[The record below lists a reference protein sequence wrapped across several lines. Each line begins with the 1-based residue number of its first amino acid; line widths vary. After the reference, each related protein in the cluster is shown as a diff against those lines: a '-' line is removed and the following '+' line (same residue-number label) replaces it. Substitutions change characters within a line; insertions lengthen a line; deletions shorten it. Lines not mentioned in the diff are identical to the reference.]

1 MYLEMPEY
9 SLIHMYL
16 KELEKNL
23 ENGYNFTCEYKTYD
37 KEFYNEVAFKCFDLV
52 QKMQSNSI
60 FIKNLN
66 YHGTLEFSYN
76 KATNEVYVLKVPY
89 ILINNKKL
97 FIFTSDLAKI
107 IEELLKKYVPV
118 SDVSIKFSS
127 SLSVL
132 AMNKEVAQI
141 IPNIVNTTNYQFL
154 LKILEQIEK
163 EISYIERDLE
173 KQQYRAKKEDAKKEF
188 VLIKRRSI
196 CGIDI
201 SNYDRI
207 EDYFNAVN
215 KALIDWWTKKVENYT
230 IHLNATKKK
239 YFDMYLSGDPDS
251 FLYDMSIFLG
261 VLPSSFDEAYE
272 RVGELA
278 WYEDSEKRKI
288 KKEIEEYLEARLE
301 YDLSEEEYD
310 SIISEINKIRKEY
323 DREYNASY
331 SIYKGPERGLN
342 MGFEEYFAQSVLEN
356 DYLEDNPICSDAD
369 YDELIR
375 FEKYIIQIKTLIE
388 KIEFYK
394 ELIKDPDKAII
405 NFSRYGVAWNAIM
418 QSPYWLKLSRC
429 IKGVNGHGIHEK
441 IALLM
446 VKPGTKTIDFKKM
459 KKFNSDKAKNKK
471 FWISDEYQFNKLIIT
486 IPKSLDYLEII
497 KLVEYGFQ
505 INKYHDTKAEQ
516 INFICE
522 DVDTAVKVK
531 EICIKCY
538 LALPDTIILPQQ
550 LNFWPDAKME
560 LLVNVDPD
568 YYRNYFLDCPKNE
581 VYYHRYDYSSQYKF
595 RRKESI
601 NFSGKIDC
609 AVLAFKNC
617 GITPT
622 EDMIKEIVLGG
633 YDNECRFPKVK
644 EEYEKLVKYVIEVII
659 NMEPKT
665 EVVYEKLPKI
675 KNLIKIEDLANIVSY
690 YSIPFKTYEK
700 SVPMEL
706 DDFGLPVGLDEDEL
720 LQMLYNNAMC
730 SELDEKTIPPSQD
743 EDYYTTLELDDSLIP
758 NQLEDDM
765 LYNNA
770 TCRELDEYVDYRSLT
785 LKW

>member
-23 ENGYNFTCEYKTYD
+23 ENGYNFTCEYKAYD

-173 KQQYRAKKEDAKKEF
+173 KQQYRAKKEDTKKEF

-215 KALIDWWTKKVENYT
+215 KALIDLWTKKVENYT

-239 YFDMYLSGDPDS
+239 YFDMYLSGNTNKFEFLDEFYDP
-251 FLYDMSIFLG
+251 
-261 VLPSSFDEAYE
+261 FDEAYYQ
-272 RVGELA
+272 VGELA

-288 KKEIEEYLEARLE
+288 KKEIMEHLEARLE
-301 YDLSEEEYD
+301 YDLSEEWYD
-310 SIISEINKIRKEY
+310 SIISEINEIRKEY

-331 SIYKGPERGLN
+331 SKRNKGPDRGLN

-356 DYLEDNPICSDAD
+356 NYLKNNPICSDAD

-375 FEKYIIQIKTLIE
+375 FEKYIIQIKALIE
-388 KIEFYK
+388 KIKFYK
-394 ELIKDPDKAII
+394 ELIKDPDKAIV
-405 NFSRYGVAWNAIM
+405 NFSKYGVSWNAIM
-418 QSPYWLKLSRC
+418 QSPYWLKLSR
-429 IKGVNGHGIHEK
+429 IVKIYGHCYQEI

-446 VKPGTKTIDFKKM
+446 VKPGTKTINFEKM

-568 YYRNYFLDCPKNE
+568 YYRNYFLDCPKNG

-595 RRKESI
+595 RRKELI

-644 EEYEKLVKYVIEVII
+644 EEYEKLVKYVIEKII
-659 NMEPKT
+659 RIEPKT
-665 EVVYEKLPKI
+665 EMVDEKLPKI

-690 YSIPFKTYEK
+690 YSIPLMEYGK

-720 LQMLYNNAMC
+720 LQMIHDNAMC
-730 SELDEKTIPPSQD
+730 SELDEKTLPPNQD
-743 EDYYTTLELDDSLIP
+743 KDYYTTLELDDSLIP

-770 TCRELDEYVDYRSLT
+770 TCRELDEYVDYHSLT

>member
-127 SLSVL
+127 SLSIL

-215 KALIDWWTKKVENYT
+215 KALIDLWTKKIESYT

-251 FLYDMSIFLG
+251 FLFEMSIFLG

-418 QSPYWLKLSRC
+418 QSSYWLKLGRC

-459 KKFNSDKAKNKK
+459 KKFNSDKTKNKK

-486 IPKSLDYLEII
+486 IPKSLDYSEII

-505 INKYHDTKAEQ
+505 INNYHYTKAEQ

-522 DVDTAVKVK
+522 DDDTVVKVK

-644 EEYEKLVKYVIEVII
+644 EEYEKLVKYVIEKII
-659 NMEPKT
+659 RIEPKT
-665 EVVYEKLPKI
+665 EMVDEKLPKI

-690 YSIPFKTYEK
+690 YSIPFETYEK

-730 SELDEKTIPPSQD
+730 SELDEKTIPPNQD

>member
-60 FIKNLN
+60 FIKNLI

-310 SIISEINKIRKEY
+310 SIISEINKIRRKY
-323 DREYNASY
+323 DIEYNASKRN
-331 SIYKGPERGLN
+331 KGPDRGLN

-375 FEKYIIQIKTLIE
+375 FEKYIIQIKALIE

-394 ELIKDPDKAII
+394 ELIKDPDKAIV
-405 NFSRYGVAWNAIM
+405 NFSKYGVSWNAIM
-418 QSPYWLKLSRC
+418 QSPYWLKLSR
-429 IKGVNGHGIHEK
+429 IVKIYGHCYQEI

-446 VKPGTKTIDFKKM
+446 VKPGTKTIDFEKM

-568 YYRNYFLDCPKNE
+568 YYRNYFLDCPKNG

-617 GITPT
+617 GINPT

-644 EEYEKLVKYVIEVII
+644 EEYEKLVKYVIEKII
-659 NMEPKT
+659 RIEPKT
-665 EVVYEKLPKI
+665 EMVDEKLPKI

-690 YSIPFKTYEK
+690 YSIPFETYEK

-730 SELDEKTIPPSQD
+730 SELDEKTIPPNQD

-770 TCRELDEYVDYRSLT
+770 TCRELDEYVDYHSLT

>member
-23 ENGYNFTCEYKTYD
+23 ENGYNFTCEY
-37 KEFYNEVAFKCFDLV
+37 NEVAFKCFDLV
-52 QKMQSNSI
+52 QKMQSTSI
-60 FIKNLN
+60 FIKDLN

-127 SLSVL
+127 SLSIL
-132 AMNKEVAQI
+132 AINKEVAQI

-215 KALIDWWTKKVENYT
+215 KALIDLWTKKVENYT

-239 YFDMYLSGDPDS
+239 YFDMYLSGNTNKFEFLDEFYDP
-251 FLYDMSIFLG
+251 
-261 VLPSSFDEAYE
+261 FDEAYYQ
-272 RVGELA
+272 VGELA

-288 KKEIEEYLEARLE
+288 KKEIMEHLEARLE

-310 SIISEINKIRKEY
+310 SIISEINKIRRKY
-323 DREYNASY
+323 DIEYNY
-331 SIYKGPERGLN
+331 SKRNKGPDRGLN

-394 ELIKDPDKAII
+394 ELIKDPDKAIV
-405 NFSRYGVAWNAIM
+405 NFSKYGVSWNAIM
-418 QSPYWLKLSRC
+418 QSPYWLKLSR
-429 IKGVNGHGIHEK
+429 IVKIYGHCYQEI

-446 VKPGTKTIDFKKM
+446 VKPGTKTIDFEKM

-486 IPKSLDYLEII
+486 IPKSLDYSEII

-505 INKYHDTKAEQ
+505 INNYHYTKAEQ

-522 DVDTAVKVK
+522 DDDTVVKVK

-568 YYRNYFLDCPKNE
+568 YYRNYFLDCPKNG

-601 NFSGKIDC
+601 NFSGKIDG

-622 EDMIKEIVLGG
+622 EDMINEIVLGG

-644 EEYEKLVKYVIEVII
+644 EEYEKLVKYVIEKII
-659 NMEPKT
+659 RIEPKT
-665 EVVYEKLPKI
+665 EMVDEKLPKI

-690 YSIPFKTYEK
+690 YSIPFETYEK

-730 SELDEKTIPPSQD
+730 SELDEKTIPPNQD
-743 EDYYTTLELDDSLIP
+743 KDYYTTLELDDSLIP

-765 LYNNA
+765 LYDNA

>member
-127 SLSVL
+127 SLSIL
-132 AMNKEVAQI
+132 AINKEVAQI

-215 KALIDWWTKKVENYT
+215 KALIDLWTKKVENYT

-239 YFDMYLSGDPDS
+239 YFDMYLSGNTNKFEFLDEFYDP
-251 FLYDMSIFLG
+251 
-261 VLPSSFDEAYE
+261 FDEAYYQ
-272 RVGELA
+272 VGELA
-278 WYEDSEKRKI
+278 WYEDSGKRKI
-288 KKEIEEYLEARLE
+288 KKEIMEHLEARLE
-301 YDLSEEEYD
+301 YDLSEEWYD
-310 SIISEINKIRKEY
+310 SIISEINEIRKEY

-356 DYLEDNPICSDAD
+356 DYLKNNPICSDAD

-375 FEKYIIQIKTLIE
+375 FEKYIIQIKALIE

-405 NFSRYGVAWNAIM
+405 NFSKYGVAWNAIM
-418 QSPYWLKLSRC
+418 QSPYWLKISRC

-486 IPKSLDYLEII
+486 IPKSLDYSEII

-505 INKYHDTKAEQ
+505 INKYHYTKAEQ

-522 DVDTAVKVK
+522 DGDTAVKVK

-644 EEYEKLVKYVIEVII
+644 EEYEKLVKYVIEKII
-659 NMEPKT
+659 RIEPKT
-665 EVVYEKLPKI
+665 EMVDEKLPKI

-690 YSIPFKTYEK
+690 YSIPFETYEK

-730 SELDEKTIPPSQD
+730 SELDEKTIPPNQD

-765 LYNNA
+765 LYDNA
-770 TCRELDEYVDYRSLT
+770 TCRELDEYVDYHSLT

>member
-127 SLSVL
+127 SLSIL
-132 AMNKEVAQI
+132 AINKEVAQI

-215 KALIDWWTKKVENYT
+215 KALIDLWTKKVENYT

-239 YFDMYLSGDPDS
+239 YFDMYLSGNTNKFEFLDEFYDP
-251 FLYDMSIFLG
+251 
-261 VLPSSFDEAYE
+261 FDEAYYQ
-272 RVGELA
+272 VGELA

-288 KKEIEEYLEARLE
+288 KKEIMEHLEARLE
-301 YDLSEEEYD
+301 YDLSEEWYD

-342 MGFEEYFAQSVLEN
+342 MGFEEYFV
-356 DYLEDNPICSDAD
+356 
-369 YDELIR
+369 
-375 FEKYIIQIKTLIE
+375 
-388 KIEFYK
+388 
-394 ELIKDPDKAII
+394 
-405 NFSRYGVAWNAIM
+405 
-418 QSPYWLKLSRC
+418 
-429 IKGVNGHGIHEK
+429 
-441 IALLM
+441 
-446 VKPGTKTIDFKKM
+446 
-459 KKFNSDKAKNKK
+459 
-471 FWISDEYQFNKLIIT
+471 
-486 IPKSLDYLEII
+486 
-497 KLVEYGFQ
+497 
-505 INKYHDTKAEQ
+505 
-516 INFICE
+516 
-522 DVDTAVKVK
+522 
-531 EICIKCY
+531 
-538 LALPDTIILPQQ
+538 
-550 LNFWPDAKME
+550 
-560 LLVNVDPD
+560 
-568 YYRNYFLDCPKNE
+568 
-581 VYYHRYDYSSQYKF
+581 
-595 RRKESI
+595 
-601 NFSGKIDC
+601 
-609 AVLAFKNC
+609 
-617 GITPT
+617 
-622 EDMIKEIVLGG
+622 
-633 YDNECRFPKVK
+633 
-644 EEYEKLVKYVIEVII
+644 
-659 NMEPKT
+659 
-665 EVVYEKLPKI
+665 
-675 KNLIKIEDLANIVSY
+675 
-690 YSIPFKTYEK
+690 
-700 SVPMEL
+700 
-706 DDFGLPVGLDEDEL
+706 
-720 LQMLYNNAMC
+720 
-730 SELDEKTIPPSQD
+730 
-743 EDYYTTLELDDSLIP
+743 
-758 NQLEDDM
+758 
-765 LYNNA
+765 
-770 TCRELDEYVDYRSLT
+770 
-785 LKW
+785 

>member
-23 ENGYNFTCEYKTYD
+23 ENGYNFTCEYKAYD

-52 QKMQSNSI
+52 QKMQSTSI
-60 FIKNLN
+60 FIKDLN

-215 KALIDWWTKKVENYT
+215 KALIDLWTKKVENYT

-239 YFDMYLSGDPDS
+239 YFDMYLSGNTNKFEFLDEFYDP
-251 FLYDMSIFLG
+251 
-261 VLPSSFDEAYE
+261 FDEAYYQ
-272 RVGELA
+272 VGELA
-278 WYEDSEKRKI
+278 WYEDSGKRKI
-288 KKEIEEYLEARLE
+288 KKEIMEHLEARLE
-301 YDLSEEEYD
+301 YDLSEEWYD
-310 SIISEINKIRKEY
+310 SIISEINKIRRKY
-323 DREYNASY
+323 DIEYNTSY
-331 SIYKGPERGLN
+331 SKRNKGLNRGLN

-356 DYLEDNPICSDAD
+356 NYLKNNPICSDAD

-375 FEKYIIQIKTLIE
+375 FEKYIIQIKALIE

-446 VKPGTKTIDFKKM
+446 VKPGTKTIDFEKM

-550 LNFWPDAKME
+550 LNFWPKAKME

-617 GITPT
+617 EITPT

-644 EEYEKLVKYVIEVII
+644 EEYEKLVKYVIEDII
-659 NMEPKT
+659 KMEPKT
-665 EVVYEKLPKI
+665 EVFDEKLPKI

-690 YSIPFKTYEK
+690 YSIPLMEYGK
-700 SVPMEL
+700 SVPIEL
-706 DDFGLPVGLDEDEL
+706 DGFGLPVGLDEDEL

-730 SELDEKTIPPSQD
+730 SELDEKTIPPNQD
-743 EDYYTTLELDDSLIP
+743 KDYYTTLELDDSLIP
-758 NQLEDDM
+758 NQLEDDIDM
-765 LYNNA
+765 LYDNA
-770 TCRELDEYVDYRSLT
+770 TCRGLDEYVDYRSLT